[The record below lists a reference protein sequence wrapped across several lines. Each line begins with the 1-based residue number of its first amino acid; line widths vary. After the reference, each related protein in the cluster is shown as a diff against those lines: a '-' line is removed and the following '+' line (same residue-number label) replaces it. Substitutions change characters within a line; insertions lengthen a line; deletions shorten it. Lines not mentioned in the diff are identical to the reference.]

1 MATRK
6 TGGATEGGS
15 GRSTGTRIEGF
26 AEDFGKVLGT
36 ARARAEG
43 WISRRQEIVRHL
55 TDLRDTASK
64 LLVALGHE
72 AERAIRHGRA
82 AGRRGT
88 ESARRGAG
96 RPPGSGKKKRTMSVK
111 ARKAISDAQ
120 KKRRAAQKAGM
131 KKKRATPRLA
141 PAALRRPLD
150 TRS

>member
-43 WISRRQEIVRHL
+43 WIRRRQEIVRHL

-64 LLVALGHE
+64 LLAALGHE
-72 AERAIRHGRA
+72 AERTVGREHP
-82 AGRRGT
+82 AGPRRM
-88 ESARRGAG
+88 EAARRGPG
-96 RPPGSGKKKRTMSVK
+96 RPPGSRRKKPTMSAE

-120 KKRRAAQKAGM
+120 KKRWAAQRTRM
-131 KKKRATPRLA
+131 KK
-141 PAALRRPLD
+141 
-150 TRS
+150 